1 MKKKQYVKPQTE
13 KIISF
18 EFPCLLAG
26 SGSGTVTVIDTPVP
40 DEPAAKKNFW
50 DSDDEEDDSRNGFTR
65 VGGSTNKLWDD

>member
-1 MKKKQYVKPQTE
+1 MKKKQYIKPQAE

-26 SGSGTVTVIDTPVP
+26 SIKDTMVGYGS
-40 DEPAAKKNFW
+40 EPGAKKNFW
-50 DSDDEEDDSRNGFTR
+50 DSADEEDDSQNGFTR

>member
-18 EFPCLLAG
+18 EFPCLLKKSESYTANPG
-26 SGSGTVTVIDTPVP
+26 
-40 DEPAAKKNFW
+40 EPGAKKNYW

-65 VGGSTNKLWDD
+65 VGGSANKLWDD

>member
-18 EFPCLLAG
+18 EFPRLLAG
-26 SGSGTVTVIDTPVP
+26 SKDELYTPFVE
-40 DEPAAKKNFW
+40 EPAAKKNYW

>member
-1 MKKKQYVKPQTE
+1 MKKKQYIKPQAE

-18 EFPCLLAG
+18 EFPCLLTESWEG
-26 SGSGTVTVIDTPVP
+26 HGF
-40 DEPAAKKNFW
+40 EPGAKKNYW

>member
-26 SGSGTVTVIDTPVP
+26 SDKRTDTTVGIGF
-40 DEPAAKKNFW
+40 EPAAKKNYW
-50 DSDDEEDDSRNGFTR
+50 ESDDEEDDSRNGFTR

>member
-1 MKKKQYVKPQTE
+1 MKKKQYIKPQTE
-13 KIISF
+13 KIISI

-26 SGSGTVTVIDTPVP
+26 SRTDTTTGHPGP
-40 DEPAAKKNFW
+40 PGAKKNFW